1 MLGRCF
7 FLTFT
12 GKSGILYM
20 YCTASFFPAVTPG
33 RVATAPGAFLFLLGR
48 PGNVS
53 TCGLRLFPALLLYT
67 RFQMRIAACP
77 IPPHAAALPHGACI
91 PQTRVPQA
99 RPSAKA
105 DTRTGPVSQ
114 TARHGLAYGR
124 NFRFPTPC
132 AGVLRGAPANFPGGP
147 GANSTLHVL
156 KRRCHDPTSTPKP
169 LAAFCRRAKVRDCR
183 IKRGHVIQRF
193 KRQRLKHVYGHGAIH
208 GISAIHCKAPYH
220 TGI

>member
-33 RVATAPGAFLFLLGR
+33 RVATAPGAFLFLRGR

-53 TCGLRLFPALLLYT
+53 TCGLRPFPALLLYT

-91 PQTRVPQA
+91 PQTRAPLG

-114 TARHGLAYGR
+114 TVRHGLAYGR
-124 NFRFPTPC
+124 KFRFASLSDTGTISSIVFTSLCLQRGLCGFAPC
-132 AGVLRGAPANFPGGP
+132 IVDGL
-147 GANSTLHVL
+147 
-156 KRRCHDPTSTPKP
+156 
-169 LAAFCRRAKVRDCR
+169 
-183 IKRGHVIQRF
+183 
-193 KRQRLKHVYGHGAIH
+193 
-208 GISAIHCKAPYH
+208 SAIRALAKFS
-220 TGI
+220 